1 MESEILLSILI
12 PSTYDREQMTE
23 NLVKSIRQR
32 IFVQNQVEILVEY
45 DNREMS
51 IGKKRQLM
59 LEKAKGKYVAHVDSD
74 DAVDVDYIPE
84 ILKAIAK
91 DVDHIGFK
99 IRCSGTKFK
108 VGKVSNKFNDW
119 RENGGIYE
127 RMPYHKSVMKR
138 EIALQVGFEDL
149 RFGEDYKFSK
159 KLKMLALIQS
169 EIFIDKFLYFYR
181 YRETDFRT
189 KYGFDK
195 D

>member
-1 MESEILLSILI
+1 MENEILLSIII
-12 PSTYDREQMTE
+12 PSTYDRERMTQ

-32 IFVQNQVEILVEY
+32 IFVQNEVEILVEY

-51 IGKKRQLM
+51 IGKKRQMM

-74 DAVDVDYIPE
+74 DALDMDYIPE

-91 DVDHIGFK
+91 DPDHIGFR
-99 IRCSGTKFK
+99 IRCMGTKLREA
-108 VGKVSNKFNDW
+108 VISNKFNDW
-119 RENGGIYE
+119 RENGAIYE

-159 KLKMLALIQS
+159 KLKMMALIQS

-181 YRETDFRT
+181 YKKSNFRT